1 MISLSLSHCRRSG
14 SFNDG
19 LRSGGDSNG
28 NHGIVI
34 PWIPWI
40 YSRANEG
47 LFSGI
52 PYQKWQCPGGFPQK
66 GAFWAVP
73 NLGGRRHIIWVWG
86 RMYILDTS
94 NHSHLCEYM
103 KWEILEFIELRGI
116 CTWKRPI
123 IQWVI
128 TEDLYGCFHWRDGRD
143 GSWIFLGYFLCCKLR
158 DCSTPA
164 HAETRIFHPGKKTQT
179 ICWCLVVT
187 STILTFH
194 PFQDPLRCR
203 KSLQRNP
210 GSKMKRIKDSLL
222 TPFQSHGIRKI
233 RYVQWH
239 RATAYNN
246 KVKLTETSFTISVF
260 DTLSLSVHVII

>member
-1 MISLSLSHCRRSG
+1 M
-14 SFNDG
+14 
-19 LRSGGDSNG
+19 
-28 NHGIVI
+28 
-34 PWIPWI
+34 
-40 YSRANEG
+40 
-47 LFSGI
+47 
-52 PYQKWQCPGGFPQK
+52 
-66 GAFWAVP
+66 
-73 NLGGRRHIIWVWG
+73 WVWG

-143 GSWIFLGYFLCCKLR
+143 GSWIFFGYFLCCKLR

-194 PFQDPLRCR
+194 PFQDPLGFTLPEITPKKSR
-203 KSLQRNP
+203 KQNEANQ
-210 GSKMKRIKDSLL
+210 G
-222 TPFQSHGIRKI
+222 F
-233 RYVQWH
+233 
-239 RATAYNN
+239 
-246 KVKLTETSFTISVF
+246 SFDAFSE
-260 DTLSLSVHVII
+260 SWNQKN